1 MKGGSRLRKNHLSCK
16 PTYKIPLKYVQKYKE
31 DEMFKFVSKS
41 TIIIALLALVLTAC
55 GPAAT
60 TQAPVAPATQAQVA
74 PATQAQVA
82 PATQAQ
88 VAPTTQAPVPPATT
102 EGGAPAA
109 EAKWCSGTKI
119 VFFPGGTPG
128 GGFETVVYNG
138 AKAAAADTGADVQ
151 YLWSDWDP
159 AKMITQFTQAV
170 ATKPDGIAIM
180 GHPGDTAFDPPI
192 DDAESK
198 GIIVTSMNTQLPT
211 AQAKY
216 SSGGFGYVGA
226 ILYNAGY
233 ALGQEAVKRSG
244 VKAGDK
250 AFLWGLLSQAGRGE
264 RTKGVKDALE
274 KAGLKVIYQE
284 IDAATNKS
292 AAAGVPIFTG
302 IMSANPDIK
311 LIVTDHGN
319 LTGTVQTFLEAAG
332 KKPGDVFAAGFD
344 MSGNAIT
351 AIRGGWLQLVIDQQQ
366 YLQGYFGVLQIC
378 LTHKY
383 GFSGLQ
389 IDTGAGFADK
399 NNVEQLAALVEK
411 QIR

>member
-1 MKGGSRLRKNHLSCK
+1 MLKNFSRIAS
-16 PTYKIPLKYVQKYKE
+16 V
-31 DEMFKFVSKS
+31 
-41 TIIIALLALVLTAC
+41 IILASLLLAAC
-55 GPAAT
+55 SPAT
-60 TQAPVAPATQAQVA
+60 VTQAPVTGPTTAAPA
-74 PATQAQVA
+74 ATQ
-82 PATQAQ
+82 
-88 VAPTTQAPVPPATT
+88 
-102 EGGAPAA
+102 GGAPAA
-109 EAKWCSGTKI
+109 GTNWCSGTKI
-119 VFFPGGTPG
+119 IFFPGGSAG

-159 AKMITQFTQAV
+159 AKMTTQFTQAV

-180 GHPGDTAFDPPI
+180 GHPGDQAFDPLI
-192 DDAESK
+192 DDAQSK

-216 SSGGFGYVGA
+216 SPKGFGYAGA
-226 ILYNAGY
+226 ILYQAGF

-244 VKAGDK
+244 VKSGEK

-284 IDAATNKS
+284 IDDATNKS
-292 AAAGVPIFTG
+292 PAGGVPVFTG
-302 IMSANPDIK
+302 IFSANPDIK
-311 LIVTDHGN
+311 LMVTDHGN
-319 LTGTVQTFLEAAG
+319 LTGTVQTFLEAVG
-332 KKPGDVFAAGFD
+332 KKPGEVFAAGFD

-366 YLQGYFGVLQIC
+366 FLQGYFGVLQIC
-378 LTHKY
+378 LTKNY
-383 GFSGLQ
+383 GFAGLQ

-399 NNVEQLAALVEK
+399 NNVDQLDALVKK

>member
-1 MKGGSRLRKNHLSCK
+1 MS
-16 PTYKIPLKYVQKYKE
+16 
-31 DEMFKFVSKS
+31 KFMSKS
-41 TIIIALLALVLTAC
+41 MIILALLAIVLSAC
-55 GPAAT
+55 SSTPT
-60 TQAPVAPATQAQVA
+60 TQAPAAPATQAQVA
-74 PATQAQVA
+74 PATQAQSA

-88 VAPTTQAPVPPATT
+88 SATATQAQSAPATQASAPTATG
-102 EGGAPAA
+102 GGAPAA
-109 EAKWCSGTKI
+109 GTNWCSGTKI
-119 VFFPGGTPG
+119 VFFPGGAPG

-138 AKAAAADTGADVQ
+138 AVAAAADTGADVQ
-151 YLWSDWDP
+151 YLWSNWDP
-159 AKMITQFTQAV
+159 ATMISQFQQAV

-180 GHPGDTAFDPPI
+180 GHPGDTAFDPLI
-192 DDAESK
+192 DDAESQ
-198 GIIVTSMNTQLPT
+198 GIIVTSMNTQLPD

-216 SSGGFGYVGA
+216 APNGFGYAGA

-274 KAGLKVIYQE
+274 KAGLTVIYQE
-284 IDAATNKS
+284 IDDATNAEAS
-292 AAAGVPIFTG
+292 AGIPVFTG

-311 LIVTDHGN
+311 LMVTDHGN
-319 LTGTVQTFLEAAG
+319 LTGNVQSFLEAAG
-332 KKPGDVFAAGFD
+332 KKPGDIYAAGFD
-344 MSGNAIT
+344 MSGNAVS
-351 AIRGGWLQLVIDQQQ
+351 AIQNGWLQLVIDQQQ

-378 LTHKY
+378 LTHNY

-399 NNVEQLAALVEK
+399 NNIDQLAPLVAK

>member
-1 MKGGSRLRKNHLSCK
+1 MNSR
-16 PTYKIPLKYVQKYKE
+16 
-31 DEMFKFVSKS
+31 MFRVV
-41 TIIIALLALVLTAC
+41 ALLVVFATLLSAC
-55 GPAAT
+55 ST
-60 TQAPVAPATQAQVA
+60 
-74 PATQAQVA
+74 
-82 PATQAQ
+82 
-88 VAPTTQAPVPPATT
+88 PATT
-102 EGGAPAA
+102 AAPAA
-109 EAKWCSGTKI
+109 SQATSAPAAAKTGWCSNVHI
-119 VFFPGGTPG
+119 VFFPGGTAG

-138 AKAAAADTGADVQ
+138 ALAAAADTGANVQ
-151 YLWSDWDP
+151 YVWSDWDP
-159 AKMITQFTQAV
+159 AKMTTQFTQAV

-180 GHPGDTAFDPPI
+180 GHPGDTAFDPLI

-216 SSGGFGYVGA
+216 SATGFGYAGA
-226 ILYNAGY
+226 VLYDAGF
-233 ALGQEAVKRSG
+233 ALGAEAVKRSG

-284 IDAATNKS
+284 IDDATNKS
-292 AAAGVPIFTG
+292 AAAGVPVFTG
-302 IMSANPDIK
+302 IFSANPDIK
-311 LIVTDHGN
+311 LMVTDHGN

-351 AIRGGWLQLVIDQQQ
+351 AIKGGWLQLVIDQQQ

-378 LTHKY
+378 LSKNY
-383 GFSGLQ
+383 GFAGLQ

-399 NNVEQLAALVEK
+399 NNVDQLSALVTK